1 MRAFTNS
8 ECNMFLKAFGETVQT
23 ISETTFQGIL
33 ETVPVSISTGTGGF
47 IEGYEEYCTAKKVD
61 TTHIVIGTVLVVR
74 GVNNIVYN
82 IVDDLSGMVDIYYR
96 TEEGQSFA
104 EDY

>member
-23 ISETTFQGIL
+23 ISGTTFQGIL
-33 ETVPVSISTGTGGF
+33 ETVPETLSTGMGGF
-47 IEGYEEYCTAKKVD
+47 IEGCETYCTAKKSD
-61 TTHIVIGTVLVVR
+61 TTDVVIGTVLVIR
-74 GVNNIVYN
+74 GVNNVVSN

>member
-1 MRAFTNS
+1 
-8 ECNMFLKAFGETVQT
+8 MFLKAFGETVQT
-23 ISETTFQGIL
+23 ISGTTFQGIL
-33 ETVPVSISTGTGGF
+33 ETVPETLSTGMGGF
-47 IEGYEEYCTAKKVD
+47 IEGYETYCTAKKSD
-61 TTHIVIGTVLVVR
+61 TTDVVIGTVLVIR
-74 GVNNIVYN
+74 GVNNVVSN

>member
-1 MRAFTNS
+1 MRALTNRQ
-8 ECNMFLKAFGETVQT
+8 CDALLKDLSETVQT
-23 ISETTFQGIL
+23 ISVTTFQGIL
-33 ETVPVSISTGTGGF
+33 EMVPDPLSTGSGGF
-47 IEGYEEYCTAKKVD
+47 IEGYETYCTAKKSD
-61 TTHIVIGTVLVVR
+61 TTDIVIGTVLVIR
-74 GVNNIVYN
+74 GVNNIVFN